1 MQKAGD
7 LIEVHFNCKN
17 QIRQDLQEYA
27 GCIFYSSLEENGY
40 SNSPALGLRASH
52 CFAIHSNLPLDDP
65 ENPVNPVEIPNK
77 YFESIPS
84 RGDLYEL

>member
-1 MQKAGD
+1 MQDAFFTALWKRT
-7 LIEVHFNCKN
+7 V
-17 QIRQDLQEYA
+17 
-27 GCIFYSSLEENGY
+27 Y